1 MTSETLYKIEKNAIY
16 GRQLVA
22 RRKILAGEVIIDE
35 PALLTGPGFAR
46 GSQQEIIPQNNTSD
60 TTDFFQQSLSV
71 CLVCCSNLT
80 ASSCIQCSSCGLLL
94 CSEHCKTDLQH
105 SQNECLIFPQI
116 RYEWKKVNR
125 TQKSLYNLVLV
136 IRGLYFKVR
145 EVTKWRQINNLD
157 SKSEALLRIGGFAEL
172 QDVFN
177 SLSWEMFVS
186 SSGLSPETKN
196 ESSNVCVGEGELN
209 ENIVEAAQHCLGV
222 MRINAFSSFS
232 ESYSRECLFFISSL
246 MSHSCIINTDRQ
258 IGIGDI
264 EGATSSRMV
273 VRASVDI
280 EKGEPITTTYL
291 SLLYSTSERHQIMMS
306 SWLFICNCKR
316 CQDPL
321 ECEVFSG
328 AFVCQDI
335 SKSESEGSLTC
346 RCDNTSTCSYC
357 SSNTDKK
364 LEIIKQIT
372 QSRPSNLYDITEVEN
387 WLDNYDNG
395 KYLHPNHSIFAHVK
409 LFLCQYYGRQSGGIN
424 ELSVSQLQRKGKYC
438 QQILSIYDKVC
449 PGVQMCRGNQIKLS
463 PSFKQ
468 QKQQLKARGLL

>member
-1 MTSETLYKIEKNAIY
+1 MTSETLYKIEKNATC

-22 RRKILAGEVIIDE
+22 RRKILTGEVIIDE

-60 TTDFFQQSLSV
+60 NDTTTDFIQQNVSV

-80 ASSCIQCSSCGLLL
+80 VSSCIQCSSCGLLL
-94 CSEHCKTDLQH
+94 CSEYCKNDLQH

-136 IRGLYFKVR
+136 IRGLYYKVR

-157 SKSEALLRIGGFAEL
+157 SKSEALSRIGGFAEL

-196 ESSNVCVGEGELN
+196 EISNIDPCVVVGEMN
-209 ENIVEAAQHCLGV
+209 ENIIEAAQHCLGA

-232 ESYSRECLFFISSL
+232 ESYSREGLFFISSL

-258 IGIGDI
+258 IGTGDT
-264 EGATSSRMV
+264 EGVSSSRMV

-291 SLLYSTSERHQIMMS
+291 SLLYSTSERHRIMMS

-321 ECEVFSG
+321 ECEAFSG
-328 AFVCQDI
+328 AFICQDA
-335 SKSESEGSLTC
+335 SKSEPQGSLTC
-346 RCDNTSTCSYC
+346 CDSSTNCTYC
-357 SSNTDKK
+357 SRNTDKK
-364 LEIIKQIT
+364 MEVIKQIY
-372 QSRPSNLYDITEVEN
+372 QSRPSNLYNITEVEN

-395 KYLHPNHSIFAHVK
+395 KFLHPNHSIFSHVK
-409 LFLCQYYGRQSGGIN
+409 LFLCQYYGRQSGGVN
-424 ELSVSQLQRKGKYC
+424 ELVLSQLQRKGKYS
-438 QQILSIYDKVC
+438 QQILNIYEKVC
-449 PGVQMCRGNQIKLS
+449 PGVQMCRGKAFTHLS
-463 PSFKQ
+463 K
-468 QKQQLKARGLL
+468 KKLKANLWLL